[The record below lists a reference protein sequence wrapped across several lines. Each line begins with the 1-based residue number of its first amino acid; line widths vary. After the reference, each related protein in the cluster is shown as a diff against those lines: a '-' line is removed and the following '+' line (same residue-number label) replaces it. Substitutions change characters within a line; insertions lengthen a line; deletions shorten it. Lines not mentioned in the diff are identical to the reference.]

1 MSKSANQAAPKT
13 AKAKPTLNAKSL
25 ELLKLMDSMLE
36 KGELDLAQMRLIEKE
51 VTARKSAMQPKR
63 NAMNPATAKALD
75 KHNALFNNVKSWLR
89 AGAAEKVK
97 TEGAVLPKALLQ
109 LLMKE
114 FSVEKRSA
122 IKDKADMLTALI
134 AKAPVAMA
142 KAA

>member
-1 MSKSANQAAPKT
+1 MSKTAKTAAAPKA
-13 AKAKPTLNAKSL
+13 AKAKPTLSAEAKQL
-25 ELLKLMDSMLE
+25 VEKLASF
-36 KGELDLAQMRLIEKE
+36 DLAQLRLIEAE
-51 VTARKSAMQPKR
+51 VLAAKRAKAAPR

-75 KHNALFNNVKSWLR
+75 KHNALFNNVKSWLK

-114 FSVEKRSA
+114 LGVEKRSA
-122 IKDKADMLTALI
+122 IKDKAAMLAALI
-134 AKAPVAMA
+134 ATAPVAMA